1 MLKLSNDKL
10 WEATLGE
17 LELHLSK
24 ANFTTWFKNTFIS
37 AIEGDQAIIGVPTD
51 FVKSWLESKYHTHI
65 LNALQHLTDKA
76 VRGVTYRVETVK
88 VPVDAAGGAPVIMA
102 AQPDKPAGGRGN
114 GNGLNPR
121 YTFDGFIVGK
131 GNELAQAAAMACAEK
146 PGEVYNPLFMYGGAG
161 LGKTHLMQAIGTAI
175 LARAPKLRVL
185 YVSCEQFTNEFIQAI
200 FKGSMANFRERWR
213 SVDVLLV
220 DDVQFLTG
228 KEGTQEEF
236 FHTFNTLH
244 HENKQIVLSADRPP
258 KAIAALEARLL
269 TRFEWGM
276 IADVQEPD
284 LETRIAILRAKCSER
299 KIALTDDSLL
309 YIANLIQ
316 DNVRELEG
324 ALNRIVAVH
333 NLSHTAPSLESIKEV
348 LSSVTQA
355 THAKRQHAV
364 TPKQI
369 IGAVCQYYDVKVSD
383 VLGQS
388 RRQELV
394 KPRQI
399 VMYLMREEVQASFPT
414 IGEELGGRDHSTAMH
429 AIEKITRQLKE
440 DLKLQQDLKLI
451 KQRLYV

>member
-1 MLKLSNDKL
+1 MPKLPNDKL

-37 AIEGDQAIIGVPTD
+37 AIEGEQAVIGVPTD
-51 FVKSWLESKYHTHI
+51 FVKSWLETKYHAHI
-65 LNALQHLTDKA
+65 LNALQHLTEKEVKA
-76 VRGVTYRVETVK
+76 VTYRVETTK
-88 VPVDAAGGAPVIMA
+88 LMVDAAASAPVQVEESPTA
-102 AQPDKPAGGRGN
+102 ARPTSGKG
-114 GNGLNPR
+114 GLNPR
-121 YTFDGFIVGK
+121 YLFDSFIVGK
-131 GNELAQAAAMACAEK
+131 GNELAQAAAKACAEK
-146 PGEVYNPLFMYGGAG
+146 PGDIYNPLFIYGGAG
-161 LGKTHLMQAIGTAI
+161 LGKTHLMQAIGHAI
-175 LARAPKLRVL
+175 LAQTPKARVL

-200 FKGSMANFRERWR
+200 FKGSMSAFRERWR

-244 HENKQIVLSADRPP
+244 QENKQIILSSDRPP

-299 KIALTDDSLL
+299 KLRLSDEALV
-309 YIANLIQ
+309 YIANVIQ
-316 DNVRELEG
+316 NSVRELEG
-324 ALNRIVAVH
+324 ALNRVVATH
-333 NLSHTAPSLESIKEV
+333 NLTHTTPTVDSIKDI
-348 LSSVTQA
+348 LSSITQA
-355 THAKRQHAV
+355 THSKRQHAV

-399 VMYLMREEVQASFPT
+399 VMYLMREEIQASFPT

-429 AIEKITRQLKE
+429 AIEKITKQLKE
-440 DLKLQQDLKLI
+440 DLKLQQDFTLI
-451 KQRLYV
+451 KQRLYM

>member
-1 MLKLSNDKL
+1 MPKLPNDKL

-37 AIEGDQAIIGVPTD
+37 AIEGEQAVIGVPTD
-51 FVKSWLESKYHTHI
+51 FVKSWLETKYHTHI
-65 LNALQHLTDKA
+65 LNALQHLTEKE
-76 VRGVTYRVETVK
+76 VRLVTYRVETAK
-88 VPVDAAGGAPVIMA
+88 AAVDAISSAPQQIEEA
-102 AQPDKPAGGRGN
+102 PTPSKPIN
-114 GNGLNPR
+114 GKHGLNPR
-121 YTFDGFIVGK
+121 YTFDTFIVGK
-131 GNELAQAAAMACAEK
+131 GNELAQAAAKACAEK
-146 PGEVYNPLFMYGGAG
+146 PGDIYNPLFIYGGAG
-161 LGKTHLMQAIGTAI
+161 LGKTHLMQAIGHSI
-175 LARAPKLRVL
+175 LAQNAKARVL

-200 FKGSMANFRERWR
+200 FKGSMSAFRERWR

-244 HENKQIVLSADRPP
+244 QENKQIILSSDRPP

-284 LETRIAILRAKCSER
+284 LETRIAILRAKCNER
-299 KIALTDDSLL
+299 KLHLSNDALV
-309 YIANLIQ
+309 YIANVIQ
-316 DNVRELEG
+316 NSVRELEG

-333 NLSHTAPSLESIKEV
+333 NLSHTTPTVESIKDI
-348 LSSVTQA
+348 LSSITQA
-355 THAKRQHAV
+355 THTKRQHAV

-369 IGAVCQYYDVKVSD
+369 IGAVCQFYDVKVSD

-399 VMYLMREEVQASFPT
+399 VMYLMREEIQASFPT

-429 AIEKITRQLKE
+429 AIDKMTKQLK
-440 DLKLQQDLKLI
+440 DDTKLQQDLTLI
-451 KQRLYV
+451 KQRLYM

>member
-1 MLKLSNDKL
+1 MPKLPNDKL

-37 AIEGDQAIIGVPTD
+37 TIEGDQAVIGVPTD
-51 FVKSWLESKYHTHI
+51 FVKSWLETKYHGHI
-65 LNALQHLTDKA
+65 LNALQHLTEKEV
-76 VRGVTYRVETVK
+76 VRVAYRVETLK
-88 VPVDAAGGAPVIMA
+88 TPVDAATSASPEVVEEAAPLLKAMGG
-102 AQPDKPAGGRGN
+102 KG
-114 GNGLNPR
+114 GLNPR
-121 YTFDGFIVGK
+121 YTFDTFIVGK
-131 GNELAQAAAMACAEK
+131 GNELAQAAAKACAEK
-146 PGEVYNPLFMYGGAG
+146 PGDIYNPLFIYGGAG
-161 LGKTHLMQAIGTAI
+161 LGKTHLMQAVGHGI
-175 LARAPKLRVL
+175 LAHSPKARVL

-200 FKGSMANFRERWR
+200 FKGSMAAFRERWR

-244 HENKQIVLSADRPP
+244 QENKQIILSSDRPP

-284 LETRIAILRAKCSER
+284 LETRIAILRAKCDER
-299 KIALTDDSLL
+299 KLHMSDEALV
-309 YIANLIQ
+309 YIANVIQ
-316 DNVRELEG
+316 NSVRELEG

-333 NLSHTAPSLESIKEV
+333 NLSHSTPTVESIKEI
-348 LSSVTQA
+348 LSSITQA
-355 THAKRQHAV
+355 THTKRQHAV

-383 VLGQS
+383 ILGQS

-399 VMYLMREEVQASFPT
+399 VMYLMREEIQASFPT

-429 AIEKITRQLKE
+429 AIEKITKQLKE
-440 DLKLQQDLKLI
+440 DIKLQQDLTLI
-451 KQRLYV
+451 KQRLYM